1 MQSSFNVPELQQ
13 FMVDNCCSPLF
24 SISTADLNINGGG
37 GPPKHHHQHHHP
49 PPPPQLMHH
58 HHPQQQRFLHPVP
71 ITQQF
76 LEQYNTFHAYEQQ
89 RRLHHHLGLDQGPS
103 GSDNPPAAAFLAPN
117 FKLSVN
123 VNDSGGGDDDKD
135 EGLLRGDDGS
145 DGRGTSVTP
154 HRWQREEGSSIKQP
168 FWKPLEID
176 YINRNNN
183 DSTTTTNNNDNNNDN
198 NNHKRMRDKLGTS
211 SSPIKY
217 FKKSNESSDININH
231 NSDEGNHS
239 GSNYGIFGELEAIYS
254 THGGGAGSALTIEN
268 HPSVAQLAA
277 QQPALRNPIEAVDRG
292 SDASIGEEPPQK
304 KPTTAHQKPRKKK
317 SMRRHLTSMAAFF
330 EGLMNKLTEQQECLH
345 KTFLDAMERRDRER
359 TERDEAWRRQEAS
372 RTAREAAT
380 RAQERA
386 LAFSREAAIVS
397 FLENFTGETINLP
410 TAAAEKEE
418 VAAAGGEQSQLANP
432 NRWPKAEVQALI
444 RVRSGL
450 ETRFQEPALKG
461 PLWEEVSS
469 SMARLGYRRSAKRCK
484 EKWENINKY
493 FRKTKDS
500 PKKRP
505 QHTKTCPYF
514 QQLDQLYSNKAPPPI
529 ATNAAERKDDV
540 GLLQAM
546 IGSAE
551 KNPHHNYVGIKVGEM
566 ENLSVDFD
574 NAEAGK
580 GLLELGRGERRI
592 ADEGD
597 DEGDDH
603 DDDDDD
609 DECNEEGEE
618 GEGDNQ
624 EHIREQER
632 EHSHSTSLLFGL
644 ES

>member
-37 GPPKHHHQHHHP
+37 GPPKHHHQHHQP
-49 PPPPQLMHH
+49 PPPPQLMHHH

-123 VNDSGGGDDDKD
+123 VNDSGGGDDDND

-154 HRWQREEGSSIKQP
+154 QRWQREEDSSIKQP

-183 DSTTTTNNNDNNNDN
+183 DSTTTTNNNDNNNN
-198 NNHKRMRDKLGTS
+198 NNDDNHKRMRDKLDTS
-211 SSPIKY
+211 PSPIKY

-254 THGGGAGSALTIEN
+254 IHGGGAGSALTIEN
-268 HPSVAQLAA
+268 HPPVAQLAA

-304 KPTTAHQKPRKKK
+304 KTMMTHQKPRKKK

-372 RTAREAAT
+372 RAAREAAT

-386 LAFSREAAIVS
+386 LASSREAAIVS
-397 FLENFTGETINLP
+397 FLENFTGETINLS
-410 TAAAEKEE
+410 TTAAAAEKK
-418 VAAAGGEQSQLANP
+418 
-432 NRWPKAEVQALI
+432 RWPPPEGSKASW
-444 RVRSGL
+444 R
-450 ETRFQEPALKG
+450 TRTG
-461 PLWEEVSS
+461 
-469 SMARLGYRRSAKRCK
+469 GRRRRFKR
-484 EKWENINKY
+484 
-493 FRKTKDS
+493 
-500 PKKRP
+500 
-505 QHTKTCPYF
+505 
-514 QQLDQLYSNKAPPPI
+514 
-529 ATNAAERKDDV
+529 
-540 GLLQAM
+540 
-546 IGSAE
+546 
-551 KNPHHNYVGIKVGEM
+551 
-566 ENLSVDFD
+566 
-574 NAEAGK
+574 
-580 GLLELGRGERRI
+580 
-592 ADEGD
+592 
-597 DEGDDH
+597 
-603 DDDDDD
+603 
-609 DECNEEGEE
+609 
-618 GEGDNQ
+618 
-624 EHIREQER
+624 
-632 EHSHSTSLLFGL
+632 
-644 ES
+644 